1 MYFCNVFAGTTV
13 VFSFVAASI
22 VWLRAAGCH
31 TPNFITALQ
40 YVIHLFR
47 HTQIYG
53 DVSERGVPYLVSS
66 VVAMLL
72 VNGSVFALLE
82 RWHLSPLTGPRPLL
96 LHHPPR
102 HALAALVRPLVPA
115 PSPMMMC

>member
-1 MYFCNVFAGTTV
+1 MAKLQPELY
-13 VFSFVAASI
+13 SFFRDLPQNGRVTAEYI
-22 VWLRAAGCH
+22 I
-31 TPNFITALQ
+31 PNFRTVLQ

-47 HTQIYG
+47 YTQIYG

-82 RWHLSPLTGPRPLL
+82 RWHLSTLTGP
-96 LHHPPR
+96 
-102 HALAALVRPLVPA
+102 
-115 PSPMMMC
+115 